1 MMKIKFS
8 KDALKH
14 FEKLE
19 SKIQKRIKDKIRI
32 LYIYLTQ
39 ENIIPFSILD
49 IKKLKGEWKGAYR
62 LRVGKFRIIF
72 KVKEDVLYVYDIIK
86 REKAYK

>member
-1 MMKIKFS
+1 M
-8 KDALKH
+8 
-14 FEKLE
+14 
-19 SKIQKRIKDKIRI
+19 QGRIKDKIKI
-32 LYIYLTQ
+32 LYTYLTQ

-49 IKKLKGEWKGAYR
+49 IKKLKGEWKGTYR

-72 KVKEDVLYVYDIIK
+72 KVEKDVLYVYDIIK